1 MVFNTSGGRNTIML
15 GLLELQT
22 QIREGKLLPFYIF
35 TGEEIELQNIYLKQM
50 GNVIRIDK
58 VADVYNKITSKL
70 ISGKF
75 AVYVV
80 RDDMDFIKSE
90 KTWSSISDKI
100 RNAVLV
106 VQVTT
111 PSKCKKFIKELNDC
125 AVEFNHMTT
134 KQLLNVVNIDASV
147 SNKQYF
153 IEACNND
160 LNTINNYLDIFKR
173 AGIKELNKKIVDE
186 YISTKEEVTVFQ
198 LADAIM
204 KKDEQLTFRLLD
216 QLLEDKNNVMG
227 IIYAI
232 YSQLHKCVLVEGY
245 RGEKDIAKVT
255 GINSWICNNILRDN
269 RIQPA
274 KLLTALRLVQKYD
287 KGIKTGKYD
296 TVIACYSLIIEILSC
311 C

>member
-1 MVFNTSGGRNTIML
+1 ML
-15 GLLELQT
+15 GLLDLQT
-22 QIREGKLLPFYIF
+22 QIREGSLLPFYIF

-50 GNVIRIDK
+50 GNVIRVDR
-58 VADVYNKITSKL
+58 VADIYNKITSKL

-90 KTWSSISDKI
+90 KTWVSISDRI

-106 VQVTT
+106 IQVTT
-111 PSKCKKFIKELNDC
+111 PNKCKKFIKELNDC
-125 AVEFNHMTT
+125 VVEFNHMTT
-134 KQLLNVVNIDASV
+134 KQLLNVVNMDCSV

-186 YISTKEEVTVFQ
+186 YIPTKEDVTVFQ
-198 LADAIM
+198 LADAVIR
-204 KKDEQLTFRLLD
+204 KDEQLTFRLLD

-245 RGEKDIAKVT
+245 RGEKNISKVT

-269 RIQPA
+269 RIEPP

-296 TVIACYSLIIEILSC
+296 GVMACYSLIVEILSC

>member
-1 MVFNTSGGRNTIML
+1 ML
-15 GLLELQT
+15 GLLELQG
-22 QIREGKLLPFYIF
+22 QIRGGILLPFYVFI
-35 TGEEIELQNIYLKQM
+35 GEEIELQNIYLKQM
-50 GNVIRIDK
+50 GDVVRIDS
-58 VADVYNKITSKL
+58 VADVYNRITSKL
-70 ISGKF
+70 IGGKF

-90 KTWSSISDKI
+90 KTWSTISDKI
-100 RNAVLV
+100 RNAILV

-111 PSKCKKFIKELNDC
+111 PSKCKKFIKGLNDC
-125 AVEFNHMTT
+125 VVEFNHMTT
-134 KQLLNVVNIDASV
+134 KQLLNVVNMDGSV

-160 LNTINNYLDIFKR
+160 LNTINNYMDILKR
-173 AGIKELNKKIVDE
+173 TGITELNKKVVDE
-186 YISTKEEVTVFQ
+186 YIPTKEEVTVFQ

-204 KKDEQLTFRLLD
+204 QKDEQLTFKLLD

-232 YSQLHKCVLVEGY
+232 YAQLHKCVLVEGY
-245 RGEKDIAKVT
+245 RGEKDISKVT
-255 GINSWICNNILRDN
+255 GINSWICNNILRYN

-287 KGIKTGKYD
+287 KEVKTGKYD
-296 TVIACYSLIIEILSC
+296 GVMACYSLVVEILSYC
-311 C
+311 

>member
-1 MVFNTSGGRNTIML
+1 ML
-15 GLLELQT
+15 GLLDLQG
-22 QIREGKLLPFYIF
+22 QIREGNLLPFYIF

-50 GNVIRIDK
+50 GDVVRIDR
-58 VADVYNKITSKL
+58 VADIYNKITSKL

-80 RDDMDFIKSE
+80 RDDIDFIKSE
-90 KTWSSISDKI
+90 KTWGSISNKI

-111 PSKCKKFIKELNDC
+111 PNKCKKFIKELNNC
-125 AVEFNHMTT
+125 VVEFNHMTT
-134 KQLLNVVNIDASV
+134 KQLLNVVNMKGSV

-160 LNTINNYLDIFKR
+160 LNTINNYMDIFKR
-173 AGIKELNKKIVDE
+173 SGIKELNKKIVDE
-186 YISTKEEVTVFQ
+186 YIPTTEEVTVFQ

-216 QLLEDKNNVMG
+216 QLLEDKNNAMG

-245 RGEKDIAKVT
+245 RGEEDISKIT
-255 GINSWICNNILRDN
+255 GINSWICNNILRYN
-269 RIQPA
+269 RIEPA

-287 KGIKTGKYD
+287 QGVKTGKYEG
-296 TVIACYSLIIEILSC
+296 VVACYSLIIEILSC

>member
-1 MVFNTSGGRNTIML
+1 ML
-15 GLLELQT
+15 DLLDLQT

-70 ISGKF
+70 ISTNKF

-90 KTWSSISDKI
+90 KTWSNISNKI

-134 KQLLNVVNIDASV
+134 GQLITAITGQISGSQAIL
-147 SNKQYF
+147 KYF

-160 LNTINNYLDIFKR
+160 LNTIYNYIDIFHR
-173 AGIKELNKKIVDE
+173 LGYLSVTKELVDK
-186 YISTKEEVTVFQ
+186 YIPPKEEVTVFQ

-204 KKDEQLTFRLLD
+204 KKDAPLTFKLLD

-255 GINSWICNNILRDN
+255 GINSWICNNILKYN
-269 RIQPA
+269 RIAPP

-296 TVIACYSLIIEILSC
+296 GVVACYSLIVEILSSC
-311 C
+311 

>member
-1 MVFNTSGGRNTIML
+1 ML
-15 GLLELQT
+15 GLLDLQT
-22 QIREGKLLPFYIF
+22 QIREGSLLPFYIF

-50 GNVIRIDK
+50 GNVIRVDR
-58 VADVYNKITSKL
+58 VADIYNKITSKL

-90 KTWSSISDKI
+90 KTWGSISDRI
-100 RNAVLV
+100 RNPVLV
-106 VQVTT
+106 IQVTT
-111 PSKCKKFIKELNDC
+111 PNKCKKFIKELNDC
-125 AVEFNHMTT
+125 VVEFNHMTT
-134 KQLLNVVNIDASV
+134 KQLLNVVNMDCSV

-173 AGIKELNKKIVDE
+173 VGIKELNKKIVDE
-186 YISTKEEVTVFQ
+186 YIPTKEDVTVFQ
-198 LADAIM
+198 LADAVM
-204 KKDEQLTFRLLD
+204 RKDEQLTFRLLD

-245 RGEKDIAKVT
+245 RGEKNISKVT

-269 RIQPA
+269 RIEPS

-296 TVIACYSLIIEILSC
+296 GVMACYSLIVEILSC

>member
-1 MVFNTSGGRNTIML
+1 ML
-15 GLLELQT
+15 GLLDLQT
-22 QIREGKLLPFYIF
+22 QIREGSLLPFYVF

-50 GNVIRIDK
+50 GDVIRVDR
-58 VADVYNKITSKL
+58 VADIYNKITSKL

-90 KTWSSISDKI
+90 KTWGSISDRI
-100 RNAVLV
+100 RNALLV
-106 VQVTT
+106 IQVTT
-111 PSKCKKFIKELNDC
+111 PSKCKKFLKELNDC
-125 AVEFNHMTT
+125 VVEFNHMTT
-134 KQLLNVVNIDASV
+134 KQLLNVVNMNCSV

-186 YISTKEEVTVFQ
+186 YIPVKEEVTVFQ
-198 LADAIM
+198 LADAVM
-204 KKDEQLTFRLLD
+204 RKDEQLTFRLLE

-245 RGEKDIAKVT
+245 RGEKNISKVT

-269 RIQPA
+269 RIEPP

-296 TVIACYSLIIEILSC
+296 GVMACYSLIVEILSC

>member
-1 MVFNTSGGRNTIML
+1 ML
-15 GLLELQT
+15 GLLELQG
-22 QIREGKLLPFYIF
+22 QIREGNLLPFYIF

-50 GNVIRIDK
+50 GNVVRIDR
-58 VADVYNKITSKL
+58 VADIYNKITSKL
-70 ISGKF
+70 IGGKF

-90 KTWSSISDKI
+90 KTWGSISNKI

-111 PSKCKKFIKELNDC
+111 PSKCKKFIKELNNC
-125 AVEFNHMTT
+125 VVEFNHMTT
-134 KQLLNVVNIDASV
+134 KQLLSVVNMKGSV

-160 LNTINNYLDIFKR
+160 LNTINNYMDIFKR
-173 AGIKELNKKIVDE
+173 SGIKELNKKIVDE
-186 YISTKEEVTVFQ
+186 YIPTKEEVTVFQ

-216 QLLEDKNNVMG
+216 QLLEDKNNAMG

-245 RGEKDIAKVT
+245 RGEEDISKIT
-255 GINSWICNNILRDN
+255 GINSWICNNILRYN
-269 RIQPA
+269 RIKPA

-287 KGIKTGKYD
+287 QGVKTGKYEG
-296 TVIACYSLIIEILSC
+296 VVACYSLIIEILSYC
-311 C
+311 

>member
-1 MVFNTSGGRNTIML
+1 ML
-15 GLLELQT
+15 GLLDLQT
-22 QIREGKLLPFYIF
+22 QIREGSLLPFYIF

-50 GNVIRIDK
+50 GNVIRVDR
-58 VADVYNKITSKL
+58 VADIYNKITSKL

-90 KTWSSISDKI
+90 KTWSSISDRI

-106 VQVTT
+106 IQVTT
-111 PSKCKKFIKELNDC
+111 PNKCKKFIKELNDC
-125 AVEFNHMTT
+125 VVEFNHMTT
-134 KQLLNVVNIDASV
+134 KQLLNVVNMDCSV

-173 AGIKELNKKIVDE
+173 VGIKELNKKIVDE
-186 YISTKEEVTVFQ
+186 YIPTKEDVTVFQ
-198 LADAIM
+198 LADAVM
-204 KKDEQLTFRLLD
+204 RKDEQLTFRLLD

-245 RGEKDIAKVT
+245 RGEKNISKVT

-269 RIQPA
+269 RIEPS

-296 TVIACYSLIIEILSC
+296 GVVACYSLIIEILSC

>member
-1 MVFNTSGGRNTIML
+1 ML
-15 GLLELQT
+15 GLLELQG
-22 QIREGKLLPFYIF
+22 QIREGNLLPFYIF
-35 TGEEIELQNIYLKQM
+35 TGDEIELQNIYLKQM
-50 GNVIRIDK
+50 GNVVRIDS
-58 VADVYNKITSKL
+58 VAAVYNKITSKL
-70 ISGKF
+70 ISSKF
-75 AVYVV
+75 TVYVV

-90 KTWSSISDKI
+90 KTWSNISSKI

-106 VQVTT
+106 IQVTT

-125 AVEFNHMTT
+125 VVEFNHMTT
-134 KQLLNVVNIDASV
+134 KQLLSVVNMNCSV

-173 AGIKELNKKIVDE
+173 AGITELNKSVVDE
-186 YISTKEEVTVFQ
+186 YIPTKEDVTVFQ
-198 LADAIM
+198 LADAVM

-232 YSQLHKCVLVEGY
+232 YNQLHKCVLVEGY

-255 GINSWICNNILRDN
+255 GINSWICNNILRYN
-269 RIQPA
+269 RIEPSR
-274 KLLTALRLVQKYD
+274 LLMALRLVQKYD
-287 KGIKTGKYD
+287 QGIKTGKYD
-296 TVIACYSLIIEILSC
+296 DVMACYSLIVEILISC
-311 C
+311 

>member
-1 MVFNTSGGRNTIML
+1 ML
-15 GLLELQT
+15 GLLDLQG
-22 QIREGKLLPFYIF
+22 QIREGNLLPFYIF

-50 GNVIRIDK
+50 GNVVRIDR
-58 VADVYNKITSKL
+58 VADIYNKITSKL
-70 ISGKF
+70 IGGKF

-90 KTWSSISDKI
+90 KTWGSISNKI

-111 PSKCKKFIKELNDC
+111 PSKCKKFIKELNNC
-125 AVEFNHMTT
+125 VVEFNHMTT
-134 KQLLNVVNIDASV
+134 KQLLNVVNMDCSV

-173 AGIKELNKKIVDE
+173 SGIKELNKKIVDE
-186 YISTKEEVTVFQ
+186 YITTKEEVTVFQ

-216 QLLEDKNNVMG
+216 QLLEDKNNAMG

-245 RGEKDIAKVT
+245 RGEEDIAKIT
-255 GINSWICNNILRDN
+255 GINSWICNNILRYN
-269 RIQPA
+269 RIEPA

-287 KGIKTGKYD
+287 QGVKTGKYEG
-296 TVIACYSLIIEILSC
+296 VVACYSLIIEILSYC
-311 C
+311 

>member
-1 MVFNTSGGRNTIML
+1 ML
-15 GLLELQT
+15 GLLDLQT
-22 QIREGKLLPFYIF
+22 QIREGSLLPFYIF

-50 GNVIRIDK
+50 GNVIRVDR
-58 VADVYNKITSKL
+58 VADIYNKITSKL

-90 KTWSSISDKI
+90 KTWGSISDRI

-106 VQVTT
+106 IQVTT
-111 PSKCKKFIKELNDC
+111 PNKCKKFIKELNDC
-125 AVEFNHMTT
+125 VVEFNHMTT
-134 KQLLNVVNIDASV
+134 KQLLNVVNMDCSV

-186 YISTKEEVTVFQ
+186 YIPTKEDVTVFQ
-198 LADAIM
+198 LADAVM
-204 KKDEQLTFRLLD
+204 RKDDQLTFRLLD

-245 RGEKDIAKVT
+245 RGEKNISKVT

-269 RIQPA
+269 RIEPS

-296 TVIACYSLIIEILSC
+296 GVMACYSLIVEILSC

>member
-1 MVFNTSGGRNTIML
+1 ML
-15 GLLELQT
+15 GLLDLQT
-22 QIREGKLLPFYIF
+22 QIREGSLLPFYVF

-50 GNVIRIDK
+50 GDVIRVDR
-58 VADVYNKITSKL
+58 VADIYNKITSKL

-90 KTWSSISDKI
+90 KTWGSISDRI

-106 VQVTT
+106 IQVTT
-111 PSKCKKFIKELNDC
+111 PNKCKKFIKELNDC
-125 AVEFNHMTT
+125 VVEFNHMTT
-134 KQLLNVVNIDASV
+134 KQLLNVVNMDCSV

-186 YISTKEEVTVFQ
+186 YIPTKEDVTVFQ
-198 LADAIM
+198 LADAVM
-204 KKDEQLTFRLLD
+204 RKDEQLTFKLLD
-216 QLLEDKNNVMG
+216 QLLEDKNNIMG

-245 RGEKDIAKVT
+245 RGEKNISKVT

-269 RIQPA
+269 RIEPS

-296 TVIACYSLIIEILSC
+296 GVMACYSLIVEILSC

>member
-1 MVFNTSGGRNTIML
+1 ML
-15 GLLELQT
+15 GLLDLQT
-22 QIREGKLLPFYIF
+22 QIREGSLLPFYIF

-50 GNVIRIDK
+50 GDVIRVDR
-58 VADVYNKITSKL
+58 VADIYNKITSKL

-90 KTWSSISDKI
+90 KTWGSISDRI

-106 VQVTT
+106 IQVTT
-111 PSKCKKFIKELNDC
+111 PNKCKKFIKDLNDC
-125 AVEFNHMTT
+125 VVEFNHMTT
-134 KQLLNVVNIDASV
+134 KQLLNVVNMDCSV

-186 YISTKEEVTVFQ
+186 YIPTKEDVTVFQ
-198 LADAIM
+198 LADAVM
-204 KKDEQLTFRLLD
+204 RKDEQLTFKLLD

-245 RGEKDIAKVT
+245 RGEKNISKVT

-269 RIQPA
+269 RIEPP

-296 TVIACYSLIIEILSC
+296 GVIACYSLIVEILSC

>member
-1 MVFNTSGGRNTIML
+1 ML
-15 GLLELQT
+15 GLLDLQT
-22 QIREGKLLPFYIF
+22 QIREGSLLPFYIF

-50 GNVIRIDK
+50 GNVIRVDR
-58 VADVYNKITSKL
+58 VADIYNKITSKL

-90 KTWSSISDKI
+90 KTWGSISDRI

-106 VQVTT
+106 IQVTT
-111 PSKCKKFIKELNDC
+111 PNKCKKFIKELNDC
-125 AVEFNHMTT
+125 VVEFNHMTT
-134 KQLLNVVNIDASV
+134 KQLLNVVNMDCSV

-186 YISTKEEVTVFQ
+186 YISTKEDVTVFQ
-198 LADAIM
+198 LADAVM
-204 KKDEQLTFRLLD
+204 RKDEQLTFKLLD
-216 QLLEDKNNVMG
+216 RLLEDKNNVMG

-245 RGEKDIAKVT
+245 RGEKNISKVT

-269 RIQPA
+269 RIEPS

-296 TVIACYSLIIEILSC
+296 GVIACYSLIVEILSC

>member
-1 MVFNTSGGRNTIML
+1 ML
-15 GLLELQT
+15 GLLDLQG
-22 QIREGKLLPFYIF
+22 QIREGNLLPFYIF

-50 GNVIRIDK
+50 GNVVRIDR
-58 VADVYNKITSKL
+58 VADIYNKITSKL

-90 KTWSSISDKI
+90 KTWGSISNKI

-111 PSKCKKFIKELNDC
+111 PSKCKKFIKELNNC
-125 AVEFNHMTT
+125 VVEFNHMTT
-134 KQLLNVVNIDASV
+134 KQLLNVVNMDCSV

-173 AGIKELNKKIVDE
+173 SGIKELNKKIVDE
-186 YISTKEEVTVFQ
+186 YIPTKEEVTVFQ

-216 QLLEDKNNVMG
+216 QLLEDKNNAMG

-245 RGEKDIAKVT
+245 RGEEDIAKIT
-255 GINSWICNNILRDN
+255 GINSWICNNILRYN
-269 RIQPA
+269 RIEPA

-287 KGIKTGKYD
+287 QGVKTGKYEG
-296 TVIACYSLIIEILSC
+296 VVACYSLIIEILSYC
-311 C
+311 

>member
-1 MVFNTSGGRNTIML
+1 ML
-15 GLLELQT
+15 GLLDLQT
-22 QIREGKLLPFYIF
+22 QIREGSLLPFYIF

-50 GNVIRIDK
+50 GNVIRVDR
-58 VADVYNKITSKL
+58 VADIYNKITSKL

-90 KTWSSISDKI
+90 KTWGSISDRI

-106 VQVTT
+106 IQVTT
-111 PSKCKKFIKELNDC
+111 PNKCKKFIKELNDC
-125 AVEFNHMTT
+125 VVEFNHMTT
-134 KQLLNVVNIDASV
+134 KQLLNVVNTDCSV
-147 SNKQYF
+147 SDKQYF

-173 AGIKELNKKIVDE
+173 VGIKELNKKIVDE
-186 YISTKEEVTVFQ
+186 YIPTKEDVTVFQ
-198 LADAIM
+198 LADAVM
-204 KKDEQLTFRLLD
+204 RKDEQLTFKLLD
-216 QLLEDKNNVMG
+216 RLLEDKNNVMG

-245 RGEKDIAKVT
+245 RGEKNISKVT

-269 RIQPA
+269 RIEPS

-296 TVIACYSLIIEILSC
+296 GVMACYSLIVEILSC

>member
-1 MVFNTSGGRNTIML
+1 ML
-15 GLLELQT
+15 GLLDLQG
-22 QIREGKLLPFYIF
+22 QIREGNLLPFYVFI
-35 TGEEIELQNIYLKQM
+35 GDEIELQNIYLKQM
-50 GNVIRIDK
+50 GNVVRIDR
-58 VADVYNKITSKL
+58 VTDIYNKITSKL

-90 KTWSSISDKI
+90 KTWGSISNKI

-111 PSKCKKFIKELNDC
+111 PSKCKKFIKDLNDC
-125 AVEFNHMTT
+125 VVEFNHMTT
-134 KQLLNVVNIDASV
+134 KQLLTTVNMDGSV
-147 SNKQYF
+147 GNKQYF

-186 YISTKEEVTVFQ
+186 YIPTKEEVTVFQ

-216 QLLEDKNNVMG
+216 QLLEDKNNAMG

-245 RGEKDIAKVT
+245 RGEEDIAKIT
-255 GINSWICNNILRDN
+255 GINSWICNNILRYN
-269 RIQPA
+269 RIEPT

-287 KGIKTGKYD
+287 QGVKTGKYEG
-296 TVIACYSLIIEILSC
+296 VVACYSLIIEILSC

>member
-1 MVFNTSGGRNTIML
+1 ML
-15 GLLELQT
+15 GLLELQG
-22 QIREGKLLPFYIF
+22 QIREGNLLPFYIF
-35 TGEEIELQNIYLKQM
+35 TGDEIELQNIYLKQM
-50 GNVIRIDK
+50 GNVVRIDR
-58 VADVYNKITSKL
+58 VSDIYNKITSKL

-90 KTWSSISDKI
+90 KTWSTISSKI

-125 AVEFNHMTT
+125 VVEFNHMTT
-134 KQLLNVVNIDASV
+134 KQLLNVVNMNCSI

-160 LNTINNYLDIFKR
+160 LNTINNYQDIFKR
-173 AGIKELNKKIVDE
+173 SGITELNKSVVDE
-186 YISTKEEVTVFQ
+186 YIPTKEDVTVFQ
-198 LADAIM
+198 LADAVM
-204 KKDEQLTFRLLD
+204 KKDEQIVFRLLD

-245 RGEKDIAKVT
+245 RDEKDISKVT
-255 GINSWICNNILRDN
+255 GINSWICNNIIRYN
-269 RIQPA
+269 RISPPR
-274 KLLTALRLVQKYD
+274 LLTALRLVQKYD
-287 KGIKTGKYD
+287 QGIKTGKYD
-296 TVIACYSLIIEILSC
+296 GVMACYSLIVEILISC
-311 C
+311 

>member
-1 MVFNTSGGRNTIML
+1 ML
-15 GLLELQT
+15 GLLNLQT
-22 QIREGKLLPFYIF
+22 QIREGSLLPFYVF

-50 GNVIRIDK
+50 GDVIRVDR
-58 VADVYNKITSKL
+58 VADIYNKITSKL

-90 KTWSSISDKI
+90 KTWGSISDRI

-106 VQVTT
+106 IQVTT
-111 PSKCKKFIKELNDC
+111 PNKCKKFIKELNDC
-125 AVEFNHMTT
+125 VVEFNHMTT
-134 KQLLNVVNIDASV
+134 KQLLNVVNMDCSV

-186 YISTKEEVTVFQ
+186 YIPTKEDVTVFQ
-198 LADAIM
+198 LADAVM
-204 KKDEQLTFRLLD
+204 RKDEQLTFKLLG

-245 RGEKDIAKVT
+245 RGEKNISKVT

-269 RIQPA
+269 RIEPS

-296 TVIACYSLIIEILSC
+296 GVMACYSLIVEILSC

>member
-1 MVFNTSGGRNTIML
+1 ML
-15 GLLELQT
+15 GLLDLQT
-22 QIREGKLLPFYIF
+22 QIREGSLLPFYIF

-50 GNVIRIDK
+50 GNVIRVDR
-58 VADVYNKITSKL
+58 VADIYNKITSKL

-90 KTWSSISDKI
+90 KTWGSISDRI

-106 VQVTT
+106 IQVTT
-111 PSKCKKFIKELNDC
+111 PNKCKKFIKELNDC
-125 AVEFNHMTT
+125 VVEFNHMTT
-134 KQLLNVVNIDASV
+134 KQLLNVVNMDCSV

-153 IEACNND
+153 IKACNND

-173 AGIKELNKKIVDE
+173 VGIKELNKKIVDE
-186 YISTKEEVTVFQ
+186 YIPTKEDVTVFQ
-198 LADAIM
+198 LADAVM
-204 KKDEQLTFRLLD
+204 RKDEQLTFRLLD

-245 RGEKDIAKVT
+245 RGEKNISKVT

-269 RIQPA
+269 RIEPS

-296 TVIACYSLIIEILSC
+296 GVMACYSLIVEILSC

>member
-1 MVFNTSGGRNTIML
+1 ML
-15 GLLELQT
+15 GLLDLQT
-22 QIREGKLLPFYIF
+22 QIREGSLLPFYIF

-50 GNVIRIDK
+50 GNVIRVDR
-58 VADVYNKITSKL
+58 VADIYNKITSKL

-90 KTWSSISDKI
+90 KTWGSISDRI
-100 RNAVLV
+100 RNVVLV
-106 VQVTT
+106 IQVTT
-111 PSKCKKFIKELNDC
+111 PNKCKKFIKELNDC
-125 AVEFNHMTT
+125 VVEFNHMTT
-134 KQLLNVVNIDASV
+134 KQLLNVVNMDCSV

-173 AGIKELNKKIVDE
+173 VGIKELNKKIVDE
-186 YISTKEEVTVFQ
+186 YIPTKEDVTVFQ
-198 LADAIM
+198 LADAVM
-204 KKDEQLTFRLLD
+204 RKDEQLTFRLLD

-245 RGEKDIAKVT
+245 RGEKNISKVT

-269 RIQPA
+269 RIEPS

-296 TVIACYSLIIEILSC
+296 GVMACYSLIVEILSC

>member
-1 MVFNTSGGRNTIML
+1 ML
-15 GLLELQT
+15 GLLDLQT
-22 QIREGKLLPFYIF
+22 QIREGSLLPFYIF

-50 GNVIRIDK
+50 GDVIRVDR
-58 VADVYNKITSKL
+58 VADIYNKITSKL

-90 KTWSSISDKI
+90 KTWGSISDRI

-106 VQVTT
+106 IQVTT
-111 PSKCKKFIKELNDC
+111 PNKCKKFIKELNDC
-125 AVEFNHMTT
+125 VVEFNHMTT
-134 KQLLNVVNIDASV
+134 KQLLNVVNMDCSV

-186 YISTKEEVTVFQ
+186 YIPTKEDVTVFQ
-198 LADAIM
+198 LADAVM
-204 KKDEQLTFRLLD
+204 RKDEQLTFKLLD

-245 RGEKDIAKVT
+245 RGEKNISKVT

-269 RIQPA
+269 RIEPS

-296 TVIACYSLIIEILSC
+296 GVMACYSLIVEILSC

>member
-1 MVFNTSGGRNTIML
+1 ML
-15 GLLELQT
+15 GLLDLQT
-22 QIREGKLLPFYIF
+22 QIREGSLLPFYVF

-50 GNVIRIDK
+50 GNVIRVDR
-58 VADVYNKITSKL
+58 VADIYNKITSKL

-90 KTWSSISDKI
+90 KTWGSISDRI

-106 VQVTT
+106 IQVTT
-111 PSKCKKFIKELNDC
+111 PNKCKKFIKELNDC
-125 AVEFNHMTT
+125 VVEFNHMTT
-134 KQLLNVVNIDASV
+134 KQLLNVVNMDCSV

-186 YISTKEEVTVFQ
+186 YIPTKEDVTVFQ
-198 LADAIM
+198 LADAVM
-204 KKDEQLTFRLLD
+204 RKDEQLTFKLLD

-245 RGEKDIAKVT
+245 RGEKNISKVT

-269 RIQPA
+269 RIEPS

-296 TVIACYSLIIEILSC
+296 GVMACYSLIVEILSC

>member
-1 MVFNTSGGRNTIML
+1 ML
-15 GLLELQT
+15 DLLDLQT

-50 GNVIRIDK
+50 GNVIRVDK

-70 ISGKF
+70 ISTNKF

-90 KTWSSISDKI
+90 KTWSNISNKI

-106 VQVTT
+106 IQVTT
-111 PSKCKKFIKELNDC
+111 PSKCRKFIKELNDC

-134 KQLLNVVNIDASV
+134 GQLITAITDQIGGSQAIL
-147 SNKQYF
+147 KYF

-160 LNTINNYLDIFKR
+160 LNTIYNYIDIFHR
-173 AGIKELNKKIVDE
+173 LGYSSVTKELVDQ
-186 YISTKEEVTVFQ
+186 YITPKEEITVFQ

-204 KKDEQLTFRLLD
+204 KKDAQLTFKLLD

-245 RGEKDIAKVT
+245 RGEKDISKIT
-255 GINSWICNNILRDN
+255 GINGWICKNILQYN
-269 RIQPA
+269 RIEPP

-296 TVIACYSLIIEILSC
+296 GVIACYSLIVEILSSC
-311 C
+311 

>member
-1 MVFNTSGGRNTIML
+1 ML
-15 GLLELQT
+15 GLLDLQT
-22 QIREGKLLPFYIF
+22 QIREGSLLPFYIF

-50 GNVIRIDK
+50 GNVIRVDR
-58 VADVYNKITSKL
+58 VADIYNKITSKL

-75 AVYVV
+75 TVYVV

-90 KTWSSISDKI
+90 KTWSSISDRI

-106 VQVTT
+106 IQVTT
-111 PSKCKKFIKELNDC
+111 PNKCKKFIKELNDC
-125 AVEFNHMTT
+125 VVEFNHMTT
-134 KQLLNVVNIDASV
+134 KQLLNVVNMDCSV

-173 AGIKELNKKIVDE
+173 VGIKELNKKIVDE
-186 YISTKEEVTVFQ
+186 YIPTKEDVTVFQ
-198 LADAIM
+198 LADAVM
-204 KKDEQLTFRLLD
+204 RKDEQLTFKLLD

-245 RGEKDIAKVT
+245 RGEKNISKVT

-269 RIQPA
+269 RIEPS

-296 TVIACYSLIIEILSC
+296 GVMACYSLIVEILSC

>member
-1 MVFNTSGGRNTIML
+1 ML
-15 GLLELQT
+15 GLLDLQT
-22 QIREGKLLPFYIF
+22 QIREGSLLPFYVF

-50 GNVIRIDK
+50 GDVIRVDR
-58 VADVYNKITSKL
+58 VADIYNKITSKL

-90 KTWSSISDKI
+90 KTWGSISDRI

-106 VQVTT
+106 IQVTT
-111 PSKCKKFIKELNDC
+111 PSKCKKFLKELNDC
-125 AVEFNHMTT
+125 VVEFNHMTT
-134 KQLLNVVNIDASV
+134 KQLLNVVNMDCSV

-186 YISTKEEVTVFQ
+186 YIATKEDVTVFQ
-198 LADAIM
+198 LADAVM
-204 KKDEQLTFRLLD
+204 RKDEQLTFKLLD

-245 RGEKDIAKVT
+245 RGEKNISKVT

-269 RIQPA
+269 RIEPP

-296 TVIACYSLIIEILSC
+296 GVIACYSLIVEILSC

>member
-1 MVFNTSGGRNTIML
+1 ML
-15 GLLELQT
+15 DLLTLQT

-70 ISGKF
+70 ISTNKF

-90 KTWSSISDKI
+90 KTWSNISNKI

-125 AVEFNHMTT
+125 AVEFKHMTT
-134 KQLLNVVNIDASV
+134 KQLLTTVNMDGSV
-147 SNKQYF
+147 GNKQYF

-160 LNTINNYLDIFKR
+160 LCTINNYMDIFKR
-173 AGIKELNKKIVDE
+173 AGIKQLHKSVVDE
-186 YISTKEEVTVFQ
+186 YIPPKEEVTVFQ

-204 KKDEQLTFRLLD
+204 KKDTQLTFKLLD

-255 GINSWICNNILRDN
+255 GINSWVCNNILQYN
-269 RIQPA
+269 RIPPA
-274 KLLTALRLVQKYD
+274 KLLAALRLVQKYD

-296 TVIACYSLIIEILSC
+296 GVIACYSLIVEILSSC
-311 C
+311 

>member
-1 MVFNTSGGRNTIML
+1 ML
-15 GLLELQT
+15 GLLDLQT
-22 QIREGKLLPFYIF
+22 QIREGSLLPFYIF

-50 GNVIRIDK
+50 GNVIRVDR
-58 VADVYNKITSKL
+58 VADIYNKITSKL
-70 ISGKF
+70 ISGNF

-90 KTWSSISDKI
+90 KTWGSISDRI

-106 VQVTT
+106 IQVTT
-111 PSKCKKFIKELNDC
+111 PNKCKKFIKELNDC
-125 AVEFNHMTT
+125 VVEFNHMTT
-134 KQLLNVVNIDASV
+134 KQLLNVVNMDCSV

-186 YISTKEEVTVFQ
+186 YIPTKEDVTVFQ
-198 LADAIM
+198 LADAVM
-204 KKDEQLTFRLLD
+204 RKDEQLTFRLLD
-216 QLLEDKNNVMG
+216 RLLEDKNNVMG

-245 RGEKDIAKVT
+245 RGEKNISKVT

-269 RIQPA
+269 RIEPS

-296 TVIACYSLIIEILSC
+296 GVMACYSLIVEILSC

>member
-1 MVFNTSGGRNTIML
+1 ML
-15 GLLELQT
+15 DLLDLQT
-22 QIREGKLLPFYIF
+22 QIRGGNLFPFYIF

-50 GNVIRIDK
+50 GNVIRVDRVVDI
-58 VADVYNKITSKL
+58 YNKITSKL

-90 KTWSSISDKI
+90 KTWSSISSKI
-100 RNAVLV
+100 KNAVLV
-106 VQVTT
+106 IQVTT
-111 PSKCKKFIKELNDC
+111 PNKSKKFIKDLNDC
-125 AVEFNHMTT
+125 VVEFNHMTT
-134 KQLLNVVNIDASV
+134 GQLITAITGQISGSQTVL
-147 SNKQYF
+147 KYF

-160 LNTINNYLDIFKR
+160 LNTIYNYIDIFHR
-173 AGIKELNKKIVDE
+173 LGYLSVTKELVDE

-198 LADAIM
+198 LADAVM
-204 KKDEQLTFRLLD
+204 RKDEQLTFRLLD

-232 YSQLHKCVLVEGY
+232 YAQLHKCVLVEGY
-245 RGEKDIAKVT
+245 RGEKNISKVT

-296 TVIACYSLIIEILSC
+296 GVVACYSLIVEILSC

>member
-1 MVFNTSGGRNTIML
+1 ML
-15 GLLELQT
+15 GLLDLQT
-22 QIREGKLLPFYIF
+22 QIREGSLLPFYIF
-35 TGEEIELQNIYLKQM
+35 TGEEIELQNIYLKQK
-50 GNVIRIDK
+50 GNVIRVDR
-58 VADVYNKITSKL
+58 VADIYNKITSKL

-90 KTWSSISDKI
+90 KTWGSISDRI

-106 VQVTT
+106 IQVTT
-111 PSKCKKFIKELNDC
+111 PNKCKKFIKELNDC
-125 AVEFNHMTT
+125 VVEFNHMTT
-134 KQLLNVVNIDASV
+134 KQLLNVVNMDCSV

-173 AGIKELNKKIVDE
+173 VGIKELNKKIVDE
-186 YISTKEEVTVFQ
+186 YIPTKEDVTVFQ
-198 LADAIM
+198 LADAVM
-204 KKDEQLTFRLLD
+204 RKDEQLTFRLLD

-245 RGEKDIAKVT
+245 RGEKNISKVT

-269 RIQPA
+269 RIEPS

-296 TVIACYSLIIEILSC
+296 GVMACYSLIVEILSC

>member
-1 MVFNTSGGRNTIML
+1 ML
-15 GLLELQT
+15 GLLDLQT
-22 QIREGKLLPFYIF
+22 QIREGSLLPFYIF

-50 GNVIRIDK
+50 GNVIRVDR
-58 VADVYNKITSKL
+58 VADIYNKITSKL

-90 KTWSSISDKI
+90 KTWSSISDRI
-100 RNAVLV
+100 RNALLV
-106 VQVTT
+106 IQVTT
-111 PSKCKKFIKELNDC
+111 PNKCKKFIKELNDC
-125 AVEFNHMTT
+125 VVEFNHMTT
-134 KQLLNVVNIDASV
+134 KQLLNVVNMDCSV

-173 AGIKELNKKIVDE
+173 VGIKELNKKIVDE
-186 YISTKEEVTVFQ
+186 YIPTKEDVTVFQ
-198 LADAIM
+198 LADAVM
-204 KKDEQLTFRLLD
+204 RKDEQLTFRLLD

-245 RGEKDIAKVT
+245 RGEKNISKVT

-269 RIQPA
+269 RIEPS

-296 TVIACYSLIIEILSC
+296 GVMACYSLIVEILSC